1 LVISAAGEPFMSAPE
16 ITAAADRLLARYGYR
31 RMTVEDIAREANI
44 GKGTIYLHFP
54 SKEAVI
60 LAVLNRHI
68 EATLEALRQIAAG
81 SAPAGER
88 LADMLVA
95 RVLERFDRF
104 LPYRENLHEM
114 LAAIR
119 PALLAQRESQLRQ
132 EARIFARVIE
142 ELGGPPGAARM
153 LLAATNS
160 YLPYY
165 LSAEELGSRAR
176 LRREVS
182 ELARLLVAGLA
193 AVPGAA
199 QVPAEA
205 R

>member
-1 LVISAAGEPFMSAPE
+1 MSAPE

-31 RMTVEDIAREANI
+31 RMTVDDIAREADI

-60 LAVLNRHI
+60 LSVINRHI
-68 EATLEALRQIAAG
+68 EATLQVLRQIAG
-81 SAPAGER
+81 GPGPAAER

-104 LPYRENLHEM
+104 LPYRESLHEM

-132 EARIFARVIE
+132 EARIFGRVIE

-182 ELARLLVAGLA
+182 ELARLLVAGLS
-193 AVPGAA
+193 AVPSAA

-205 R
+205 S

>member
-1 LVISAAGEPFMSAPE
+1 MSAPE
-16 ITAAADRLLARYGYR
+16 IVAAADRLLARYGYR

-44 GKGTIYLHFP
+44 GKGSIYLHFP

-60 LAVLNRHI
+60 LAVINRHI
-68 EATLEALRQIAAG
+68 EATLEVLRQIAAG
-81 SAPAGER
+81 PGPAGER
-88 LADMLVA
+88 LTEMLVA

-142 ELGGPPGAARM
+142 ELGGPPAAARM

-182 ELARLLVAGLA
+182 ELARLLVAGVAALA
-193 AVPGAA
+193 GAA
-199 QVPAEA
+199 PVAAEA
-205 R
+205 G

>member
-1 LVISAAGEPFMSAPE
+1 MSAPE
-16 ITAAADRLLARYGYR
+16 ITAAAHRLLARYGYR

-60 LAVLNRHI
+60 LAVINRHI
-68 EATLEALRQIAAG
+68 EAALEVLRRLAAG
-81 SAPAGER
+81 PGPAGER

-95 RVLERFDRF
+95 RVLERFDRL
-104 LPYRENLHEM
+104 LPYRESLHEM

-119 PALLAQRESQLRQ
+119 PALLVQRESQLRQ
-132 EARIFARVIE
+132 EARIFSRVIE

-176 LRREVS
+176 LRREVN
-182 ELARLLVAGLA
+182 ELARLLVAGLTA
-193 AVPGAA
+193 LPGATPVA
-199 QVPAEA
+199 AEA

>member
-1 LVISAAGEPFMSAPE
+1 MSAPE
-16 ITAAADRLLARYGYR
+16 IIAAADRLLGRHGYR

-60 LAVLNRHI
+60 LAVINRHI
-68 EATLEALRQIAAG
+68 EATLEVLRQLAAG
-81 SAPAGER
+81 PGPANER
-88 LADMLVA
+88 LEAMILA
-95 RVLERFDRF
+95 RVLDRFDRF
-104 LPYRENLHEM
+104 LPYRESLYEM

-132 EARIFARVIE
+132 EARIFSRVIE

-165 LSAEELGSRAR
+165 LSAEALGSRAR

-193 AVPGAA
+193 ALAVAAPVP
-199 QVPAEA
+199 EA
-205 R
+205 VG

>member
-1 LVISAAGEPFMSAPE
+1 MSAPE
-16 ITAAADRLLARYGYR
+16 IIAAADRLLARYGYR
-31 RMTVEDIAREANI
+31 RMTVEDIAREADI
-44 GKGTIYLHFP
+44 GKGSIYLHFP

-60 LAVLNRHI
+60 LAVINRHI
-68 EATLEALRQIAAG
+68 EATLDVLRQLAAG
-81 SAPAGER
+81 PGPAGER

-104 LPYRENLHEM
+104 LPYRESLHET

-119 PALLAQRESQLRQ
+119 PALLAQRENQLRQ
-132 EARIFARVIE
+132 EARIFSRVIE

-182 ELARLLVAGLA
+182 GLAGLLVAGVAALA
-193 AVPGAA
+193 TAAPVPEEVG
-199 QVPAEA
+199 
-205 R
+205 

>member
-1 LVISAAGEPFMSAPE
+1 MSAPE
-16 ITAAADRLLARYGYR
+16 ILAAADRLLARYGYR
-31 RMTVEDIAREANI
+31 RMTVDDIAREADI

-60 LAVLNRHI
+60 LSVINRHI
-68 EATLEALRQIAAG
+68 ESTLEALRKIAAG
-81 SAPAGER
+81 PGAASER
-88 LADMLVA
+88 LEAMITA

-104 LPYRENLHEM
+104 LPYRESLHEM

-132 EARIFARVIE
+132 EARIFTRVIE
-142 ELGGPPGAARM
+142 ELGGPPGAGRM

-193 AVPGAA
+193 ALPGATP
-199 QVPAEA
+199 VVAEA
-205 R
+205 S

>member
-1 LVISAAGEPFMSAPE
+1 
-16 ITAAADRLLARYGYR
+16 
-31 RMTVEDIAREANI
+31 
-44 GKGTIYLHFP
+44 
-54 SKEAVI
+54 
-60 LAVLNRHI
+60 
-68 EATLEALRQIAAG
+68 
-81 SAPAGER
+81 
-88 LADMLVA
+88 MLVA

-104 LPYRENLHEM
+104 LPYRESLHEM

-132 EARIFARVIE
+132 EARIFSRVIE

-193 AVPGAA
+193 AVPGPA

>member
-1 LVISAAGEPFMSAPE
+1 MSAAE
-16 ITAAADRLLARYGYR
+16 IIAAADRLLARYGYR
-31 RMTVEDIAREANI
+31 RMTVDDIAREADI

-60 LAVLNRHI
+60 LAVINRHI
-68 EATLEALRQIAAG
+68 ESTLEALRKLAAG
-81 SAPAGER
+81 PGPGAER
-88 LADMLVA
+88 LEAMIVA

-104 LPYRENLHEM
+104 LPYRESLHEM

-165 LSAEELGSRAR
+165 LSAGELGSRAR

-182 ELARLLVAGLA
+182 ELARLLVAGLVALTLQPSA
-193 AVPGAA
+193 AAGLHGAH
-199 QVPAEA
+199 PE
-205 R
+205 

>member
-1 LVISAAGEPFMSAPE
+1 MSAPE
-16 ITAAADRLLARYGYR
+16 IIAAADRLLARYGYR
-31 RMTVEDIAREANI
+31 RMTVDDIAREADI

-60 LAVLNRHI
+60 LSVINRHI
-68 EATLEALRQIAAG
+68 ESTLEALRKLAG
-81 SAPAGER
+81 GPGPASER
-88 LADMLVA
+88 LEAMITA

-104 LPYRENLHEM
+104 LPYRESLHEM

-160 YLPYY
+160 FLPYY
-165 LSAEELGSRAR
+165 LSAEELGSRSR

-182 ELARLLVAGLA
+182 ELARLLVAGLVA
-193 AVPGAA
+193 LPGATPVA
-199 QVPAEA
+199 AETG
-205 R
+205 

>member
-1 LVISAAGEPFMSAPE
+1 MSAPE
-16 ITAAADRLLARYGYR
+16 IIAAADRLLARHGYR

-60 LAVLNRHI
+60 LAVINRHI
-68 EATLEALRQIAAG
+68 EATLEVLRELAAG
-81 SAPAGER
+81 PGPANER
-88 LADMLVA
+88 LKTMIVA
-95 RVLERFDRF
+95 RVLDRFDRF
-104 LPYRENLHEM
+104 LPYRESLYEM

-132 EARIFARVIE
+132 EARIFSRVIE

-193 AVPGAA
+193 ALAGAA
-199 QVPAEA
+199 PVPEEVG
-205 R
+205 

>member
-1 LVISAAGEPFMSAPE
+1 MSAPE
-16 ITAAADRLLARYGYR
+16 IIAAADRLLARYGYR
-31 RMTVEDIAREANI
+31 RMTVDDIAREADI

-60 LAVLNRHI
+60 LSVINRHI
-68 EATLEALRQIAAG
+68 ESTLEALRKIAAG
-81 SAPAGER
+81 TGPASER
-88 LADMLVA
+88 LEAMIVA

-104 LPYRENLHEM
+104 LPYRESLHEM

-119 PALLAQRESQLRQ
+119 PALLAQREGQLRQ

-193 AVPGAA
+193 ALPSATPAA
-199 QVPAEA
+199 AETG
-205 R
+205 

>member
-1 LVISAAGEPFMSAPE
+1 MSAPE
-16 ITAAADRLLARYGYR
+16 IVAATDRLLARYGYR

-60 LAVLNRHI
+60 LAVINRHI
-68 EATLEALRQIAAG
+68 EVTLEVLRQIAAG
-81 SAPAGER
+81 PGSAGER

-95 RVLERFDRF
+95 RVMERFDRF

-132 EARIFARVIE
+132 EARIFSRVIE
-142 ELGGPPGAARM
+142 ELGGAPGAARM

-193 AVPGAA
+193 GLTLQPSTAAGLDGARL
-199 QVPAEA
+199 E
-205 R
+205 

>member
-1 LVISAAGEPFMSAPE
+1 MSAPE
-16 ITAAADRLLARYGYR
+16 IIAAADRLLARHGYR

-60 LAVLNRHI
+60 LAVVNRHSA
-68 EATLEALRQIAAG
+68 ATLEALRQIAAG
-81 SAPAGER
+81 SGPAGER

-104 LPYRENLHEM
+104 LPYRESLYEM

-132 EARIFARVIE
+132 EARIFARVLD
-142 ELGGPPGAARM
+142 ELGGSPAAARM

-193 AVPGAA
+193 ALTLQPGTAA
-199 QVPAEA
+199 GLQEA
-205 R
+205 PPGVNREV

>member
-1 LVISAAGEPFMSAPE
+1 MSAIE

-31 RMTVEDIAREANI
+31 RMTVEDIAREADI

-60 LAVLNRHI
+60 LAVINRHI
-68 EATLEALRQIAAG
+68 EATLEALRKIAAG
-81 SAPAGER
+81 PGPATER
-88 LADMLVA
+88 LEAMIVA

-104 LPYRENLHEM
+104 LPYGESLHEM

-142 ELGGPPGAARM
+142 ALGGPPGAARM

-182 ELARLLVAGLA
+182 ELGRLLVAGLA
-193 AVPGAA
+193 ALRGATPVA
-199 QVPAEA
+199 AEA
-205 R
+205 G

>member
-1 LVISAAGEPFMSAPE
+1 MSAPE

-44 GKGTIYLHFP
+44 GKGSIYLHFP

-60 LAVLNRHI
+60 LAVINRHI

-81 SAPAGER
+81 PGPAGER
-88 LADMLVA
+88 LANMLVA
-95 RVLERFDRF
+95 RVMERFDRF

-132 EARIFARVIE
+132 EARILARVVE
-142 ELGGPPGAARM
+142 ELGGTPGAART

-193 AVPGAA
+193 ALTLQPSTAAGLHGA
-199 QVPAEA
+199 PSG
-205 R
+205 

>member
-1 LVISAAGEPFMSAPE
+1 MSPPE

-31 RMTVEDIAREANI
+31 RMTVDDIAREADI
-44 GKGTIYLHFP
+44 GKGSIYLHFP

-60 LAVLNRHI
+60 LSVINRHI
-68 EATLEALRQIAAG
+68 ESTLEALRKIAAG
-81 SAPAGER
+81 PGPASER
-88 LADMLVA
+88 LEAMIVA

-104 LPYRENLHEM
+104 LPYRESLHEM

-132 EARIFARVIE
+132 EARIFSRVIE
-142 ELGGPPGAARM
+142 ELGGVPGAARM

-193 AVPGAA
+193 ALPGATP
-199 QVPAEA
+199 VVAEA
-205 R
+205 G

>member
-1 LVISAAGEPFMSAPE
+1 MSAPE
-16 ITAAADRLLARYGYR
+16 IIAAADRLLARYGYR
-31 RMTVEDIAREANI
+31 RMTVDDLAREADI

-60 LAVLNRHI
+60 LSVINRHI
-68 EATLEALRQIAAG
+68 ESTLEALRSIAAG
-81 SAPAGER
+81 PGPASER
-88 LADMLVA
+88 LEAMIVA

-104 LPYRENLHEM
+104 LPYRESLHEM

-132 EARIFARVIE
+132 EARIFSRVIE
-142 ELGGPPGAARM
+142 ELGGSPGAARM

-193 AVPGAA
+193 ALPGATP
-199 QVPAEA
+199 VVAEA
-205 R
+205 G

>member
-1 LVISAAGEPFMSAPE
+1 MSAPE
-16 ITAAADRLLARYGYR
+16 IVTAADRLLARYGYR
-31 RMTVEDIAREANI
+31 RMTVDDIAREADI

-60 LAVLNRHI
+60 LSVINRHI
-68 EATLEALRQIAAG
+68 ESTLETLRKIAAG
-81 SAPAGER
+81 PAPAGER

-104 LPYRENLHEM
+104 LPYRESLHEM

-182 ELARLLVAGLA
+182 ELARLLVAGLT
-193 AVPGAA
+193 AVPGGAP
-199 QVPAEA
+199 VPAEA
-205 R
+205 S

>member
-1 LVISAAGEPFMSAPE
+1 
-16 ITAAADRLLARYGYR
+16 
-31 RMTVEDIAREANI
+31 
-44 GKGTIYLHFP
+44 
-54 SKEAVI
+54 
-60 LAVLNRHI
+60 
-68 EATLEALRQIAAG
+68 
-81 SAPAGER
+81 
-88 LADMLVA
+88 MLVA

-104 LPYRENLHEM
+104 LPYRESLHEM

-119 PALLAQRESQLRQ
+119 PALLSQRESQLRE

-153 LLAATNS
+153 FLTATNS

-176 LRREVS
+176 LRREVGG
-182 ELARLLVAGLA
+182 LARLLVGGLA
-193 AVPGAA
+193 ALPGAER
-199 QVPAEA
+199 VSAEV

>member
-1 LVISAAGEPFMSAPE
+1 MSAPE
-16 ITAAADRLLARYGYR
+16 IIAAADRLLARYGYR

-60 LAVLNRHI
+60 LAVINRHT
-68 EATLEALRQIAAG
+68 EAIFEVLRKIAAG
-81 SAPAGER
+81 PGPAGER
-88 LADMLVA
+88 IADMLVA

-104 LPYRENLHEM
+104 LPYQESLHEM

-119 PALLAQRESQLRQ
+119 PALLVQREGQLRQ

-160 YLPYY
+160 YVPYY
-165 LSAEELGSRAR
+165 LSAEELGSRDR

-193 AVPGAA
+193 ALPGATILA
-199 QVPAEA
+199 NLG

>member
-1 LVISAAGEPFMSAPE
+1 MSASE
-16 ITAAADRLLARYGYR
+16 IIAAADRLLARYGYR
-31 RMTVEDIAREANI
+31 RMTVDDIAREADI

-60 LAVLNRHI
+60 LSVVNRHI
-68 EATLEALRQIAAG
+68 ESTLEALRKIAAG
-81 SAPAGER
+81 PGEASER
-88 LADMLVA
+88 LEAMIVA

-104 LPYRENLHEM
+104 LSYGESLHEM

-132 EARIFARVIE
+132 EARIFSRVIE
-142 ELGGPPGAARM
+142 EMGGPPGAARM
-153 LLAATNS
+153 LLAATNT

-165 LSAEELGSRAR
+165 LSAEELGSRVR

-193 AVPGAA
+193 ALAAAVP
-199 QVPAEA
+199 VPEEVG
-205 R
+205 

>member
-1 LVISAAGEPFMSAPE
+1 MSAPE
-16 ITAAADRLLARYGYR
+16 ILAAADRLLARYGYR
-31 RMTVEDIAREANI
+31 RMTVDDIAREADI

-60 LAVLNRHI
+60 LAVINRHI
-68 EATLEALRQIAAG
+68 ESSFEALRKLAAG
-81 SAPAGER
+81 PGPASER
-88 LADMLVA
+88 LEAMIVA

-104 LPYRENLHEM
+104 LPYRESLHEM

-142 ELGGPPGAARM
+142 DLGGPPAAARM
-153 LLAATNS
+153 LLSATNS

-193 AVPGAA
+193 ALRGATPVA
-199 QVPAEA
+199 AEA
-205 R
+205 G

>member
-1 LVISAAGEPFMSAPE
+1 MSAIE

-31 RMTVEDIAREANI
+31 RMTVEDIAREADI
-44 GKGTIYLHFP
+44 GKGSIYLHFP

-60 LAVLNRHI
+60 LSVINRHI
-68 EATLEALRQIAAG
+68 EATLQALRQIAASPG
-81 SAPAGER
+81 PAGER

-104 LPYRENLHEM
+104 LPYRESLHEM

-132 EARIFARVIE
+132 EARIFAGVIE

-176 LRREVS
+176 LRREVAG
-182 ELARLLVAGLA
+182 LAQLLVAGLA
-193 AVPGAA
+193 ALPGAA
-199 QVPAEA
+199 PVPEEA

>member
-1 LVISAAGEPFMSAPE
+1 MSASE
-16 ITAAADRLLARYGYR
+16 IIAAADRLLARYGYR
-31 RMTVEDIAREANI
+31 RMTVDDIAREADI

-60 LAVLNRHI
+60 LSVINRHI
-68 EATLEALRQIAAG
+68 ESTLEALRKIAAG
-81 SAPAGER
+81 PGSASER
-88 LADMLVA
+88 LEAMITA

-104 LPYRENLHEM
+104 LSYGESLHEM

-193 AVPGAA
+193 ALPSATPVAT
-199 QVPAEA
+199 EA
-205 R
+205 G

>member
-1 LVISAAGEPFMSAPE
+1 MSAPE
-16 ITAAADRLLARYGYR
+16 IIAAADRLLARYGYR

-60 LAVLNRHI
+60 LAVINRHI
-68 EATLEALRQIAAG
+68 DATLEVLRQIAAG
-81 SAPAGER
+81 SGPAGER

-104 LPYRENLHEM
+104 LPYRESLHEM

-132 EARIFARVIE
+132 EARMLSRVIE

-193 AVPGAA
+193 ALTLQPSTAAGLSGAL
-199 QVPAEA
+199 PE
-205 R
+205 

>member
-1 LVISAAGEPFMSAPE
+1 MSAPE

-31 RMTVEDIAREANI
+31 RMTVDDIAREADI

-60 LAVLNRHI
+60 LSVINRHI
-68 EATLEALRQIAAG
+68 ESTLEALRKIAAG
-81 SAPAGER
+81 PGPAGER
-88 LADMLVA
+88 LEAMIVA

-104 LPYRENLHEM
+104 LPYRESLHEM

-132 EARIFARVIE
+132 EARIFSRVIE
-142 ELGGPPGAARM
+142 ELPGPPGAARM
-153 LLAATNS
+153 LLSATNS

-165 LSAEELGSRAR
+165 LSAEELGSRSR

-182 ELARLLVAGLA
+182 ELARLLVTGLA
-193 AVPGAA
+193 ALPGAA
-199 QVPAEA
+199 PVAAEA
-205 R
+205 G

>member
-1 LVISAAGEPFMSAPE
+1 MSAPE
-16 ITAAADRLLARYGYR
+16 IIAAADRLLARYGYR
-31 RMTVEDIAREANI
+31 RMTVDDLAREADI

-60 LAVLNRHI
+60 LSVINRHI
-68 EATLEALRQIAAG
+68 ESTLEALRKIAAG
-81 SAPAGER
+81 PGPASER
-88 LADMLVA
+88 LEAMIVA

-104 LPYRENLHEM
+104 LPYRESLHEM

-142 ELGGPPGAARM
+142 ELGGSPGAARM

-193 AVPGAA
+193 VLPGATPVA
-199 QVPAEA
+199 AEA
-205 R
+205 G

>member
-1 LVISAAGEPFMSAPE
+1 MSGSE
-16 ITAAADRLLARYGYR
+16 IIAAADRLLARYGYR
-31 RMTVEDIAREANI
+31 RMTVDDIAREADI

-60 LAVLNRHI
+60 LSVINRHI
-68 EATLEALRQIAAG
+68 ESALEALRKIAAG
-81 SAPAGER
+81 PGSASER
-88 LADMLVA
+88 LEAMIIA

-104 LPYRENLHEM
+104 LPYRESLHEM

-165 LSAEELGSRAR
+165 LSTEELGSRAR

-193 AVPGAA
+193 AVPGATP
-199 QVPAEA
+199 VVAEA
-205 R
+205 S

>member
-1 LVISAAGEPFMSAPE
+1 MSAPE
-16 ITAAADRLLARYGYR
+16 IIAAADRLLARYGYR
-31 RMTVEDIAREANI
+31 RMTVDDIAREADI

-60 LAVLNRHI
+60 LSVINRHI
-68 EATLEALRQIAAG
+68 ESTLEALRKIAAG
-81 SAPAGER
+81 PGGASER
-88 LADMLVA
+88 LEAMITA

-104 LPYRENLHEM
+104 LPYRESLHEM

-119 PALLAQRESQLRQ
+119 PALLAQRENQLRQ

-160 YLPYY
+160 YLPHY

-193 AVPGAA
+193 ALTLQPSTAAGLHGAHPG
-199 QVPAEA
+199 
-205 R
+205 